1 LLVVGDVDPS
11 SLRKDV
17 QRLTSDIKPSGFFRA
32 PLPQEPPQKQIRT
45 AIVRDPKAAET
56 RLDIAFHIPSM
67 KGGDVNALD
76 VVADILGARDD
87 SRLRRVLK
95 QEKGLVNSI
104 SASSLTPKEPGL
116 MTISAT
122 LEAKNL
128 EAAAK
133 ETMKE
138 LARLAETPPS
148 REELEQGQ
156 IHIESEHV
164 YARETVQGMARNM
177 GTYQNDLGDAEYEQ
191 KYLALNSAV
200 TPQQVSAAVKNY
212 LMPPNVTVS
221 VLLPAGEAQDF
232 RVEELEK
239 IVSDFA
245 PAAKTV
251 AAGTLPAAGAIFRE
265 LANGIKLVLVPDQ
278 SNPVI
283 SFRIA
288 CLGGKRFETKE
299 TQGIMNF
306 IARMLNKGASDM
318 TQSDIDHKVDR
329 MGGSLAGFSGND
341 SFGLHAR
348 FFSRYWDQGL
358 ELLFSLYTD
367 PTFPQEKVDRER
379 DLILNAIKA
388 EPDTPTE
395 YVINIL
401 NRTLFPDFPY
411 GFDKLGIPATVAGF
425 TVEDLEWAYQRLAV
439 PSNTV
444 IAAVG
449 KMDARKVSEKM
460 EQLFGK
466 IPAKA
471 LEKSEIPLEKP
482 LQKVREEMVHVP
494 RAKAHLTIGFRG
506 TAFSDPDRAPL
517 DVLNRIL
524 AGQGGRLFL
533 QLRDRESLAYTVT
546 SFVRPG
552 LDPGIFGVY
561 LACDAAKVDRAY
573 QGLVKQI
580 ELIKKDRV
588 SDKELKKAINDLIGN
603 HVISLQSSWDRAELI
618 GLYTLYGLGHDY
630 DYVYIRKIREVTSDD
645 VLRVARKYLD
655 LERCAIVKILPEEEE
670 NRK

>member
-1 LLVVGDVDPS
+1 
-11 SLRKDV
+11 
-17 QRLTSDIKPSGFFRA
+17 
-32 PLPQEPPQKQIRT
+32 
-45 AIVRDPKAAET
+45 
-56 RLDIAFHIPSM
+56 M
-67 KGGDVNALD
+67 K
-76 VVADILGARDD
+76 I
-87 SRLRRVLK
+87 
-95 QEKGLVNSI
+95 I
-104 SASSLTPKEPGL
+104 
-116 MTISAT
+116 
-122 LEAKNL
+122 
-128 EAAAK
+128 
-133 ETMKE
+133 
-138 LARLAETPPS
+138 
-148 REELEQGQ
+148 
-156 IHIESEHV
+156 
-164 YARETVQGMARNM
+164 
-177 GTYQNDLGDAEYEQ
+177 
-191 KYLALNSAV
+191 
-200 TPQQVSAAVKNY
+200 
-212 LMPPNVTVS
+212 
-221 VLLPAGEAQDF
+221 
-232 RVEELEK
+232 
-239 IVSDFA
+239 
-245 PAAKTV
+245 
-251 AAGTLPAAGAIFRE
+251 
-265 LANGIKLVLVPDQ
+265 LVPDQ

-306 IARMLNKGASDM
+306 IARMLNKGAGNM
-318 TQSDIDHKVDR
+318 TQSDIDHKVDH
-329 MGGSLAGFSGND
+329 MGGSLEGFSGND

-358 ELLFSLYTD
+358 ELLFQLYTD
-367 PTFPQEKVDRER
+367 PAFPQDKVDRER
-379 DLILNAIKA
+379 NLILNAIKA

-425 TVEDLEWAYQRLAV
+425 TVDDFAWTYQRFAV

-449 KMDARKVSEKM
+449 RMDAQKVSEKI

-471 LEKSEIPLEKP
+471 LEEQEIAPEEP
-482 LQKVREEMVHVP
+482 LQKVRQEIVHVP

-506 TAFSDPDRAPL
+506 TTFSDPDRAPL

-533 QLRDRESLAYTVT
+533 QLRDKESLAYTVT

-573 QGLVKQI
+573 EGLVKQI
-580 ELIKKDRV
+580 ELIKKAGV
-588 SDKELKKAINDLIGN
+588 SDGELKKAINDLIGN

-618 GLYTLYGLGHDY
+618 GLYTLYGLGYDY
-630 DYVYIRKIREVTSDD
+630 DREYIRKIRQVTADD
-645 VLRVARKYLD
+645 VLSVAQKYLD
-655 LERCAIVKILPEEEE
+655 LERCAIVKILPEEEG
-670 NRK
+670 NPK